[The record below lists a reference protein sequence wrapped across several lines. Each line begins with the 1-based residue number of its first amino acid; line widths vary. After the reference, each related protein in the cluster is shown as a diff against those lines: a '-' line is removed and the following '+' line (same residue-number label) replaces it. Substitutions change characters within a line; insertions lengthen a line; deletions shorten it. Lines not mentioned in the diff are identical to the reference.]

1 MGSRGATT
9 VHRDTRSAG
18 NTCYPA
24 MYLDASSVPCAP
36 HPAAVGGDV
45 LGRKRR
51 SIGSAYVFHPKRRA
65 NKVVP
70 ATTSL
75 ICLFFLDRGD
85 ERHQDM
91 PSVFTTGKTC
101 LLIGDSLSCSDIR
114 QPVQHRHRTLR
125 VSKCPLSH

>member
-9 VHRDTRSAG
+9 VHQDTRRAGDSCYSAL
-18 NTCYPA
+18 
-24 MYLDASSVPCAP
+24 YLDACSVPVCP

-45 LGRKRR
+45 LCRQRR
-51 SIGSAYVFHPKRRA
+51 SIDSAYVFHPKRRA

-75 ICLFFLDRGD
+75 IAFFLDRGD

-91 PSVFTTGKTC
+91 PSVFTTGKAC
-101 LLIGDSLSCSDIR
+101 LLIGDSLSCPR
-114 QPVQHRHRTLR
+114 
-125 VSKCPLSH
+125 

>member
-18 NTCYPA
+18 DTCYPA
-24 MYLDASSVPCAP
+24 LYLDASSVPCAP

-45 LGRKRR
+45 LCRKRR

-75 ICLFFLDRGD
+75 IAFFPGSRRRTPPGYAQRVHHRQGVPVDR
-85 ERHQDM
+85 
-91 PSVFTTGKTC
+91 
-101 LLIGDSLSCSDIR
+101 
-114 QPVQHRHRTLR
+114 
-125 VSKCPLSH
+125 

>member
-1 MGSRGATT
+1 MGSGGATT

-18 NTCYPA
+18 HTCYPA
-24 MYLDASSVPCAP
+24 LYLDASSVPCAP

-45 LGRKRR
+45 LCRKRR

-75 ICLFFLDRGD
+75 IAYFSWIAATNATRIC
-85 ERHQDM
+85 
-91 PSVFTTGKTC
+91 PA
-101 LLIGDSLSCSDIR
+101 CSPQAR
-114 QPVQHRHRTLR
+114 RA
-125 VSKCPLSH
+125 C